1 MRSQACSLAV
11 IGPASAFWLTRASL
25 HSVRSVVSPRFGV
38 VLERR
43 GGRGGLAHEG
53 VSEFSDTALVV
64 GVGGDLWLLLLAF
77 LSVGPGDRRG
87 LARRGQPEGGMG
99 GFGWRAAPLEET
111 HDRPDVLPGGDG
123 LGGELGRARCPRGA
137 GVSGVDRHP

>member
-1 MRSQACSLAV
+1 MSRSFSTTSRYSPVNHIRIGPFGVCTSMHTRRVPPTRTSIFATGIVAPSGPYQALKCSGSVHICQTTAACSLAI
-11 IGPASAFWLTRASL
+11 IGPASALWLTRASL

-77 LSVGPGDRRG
+77 
-87 LARRGQPEGGMG
+87 
-99 GFGWRAAPLEET
+99 
-111 HDRPDVLPGGDG
+111 
-123 LGGELGRARCPRGA
+123 
-137 GVSGVDRHP
+137 